1 MKLLSSEVT
10 LYLYKSS
17 IKPRMEYHCH
27 AWACAPSSYLEL
39 LDKLQKRICRTTSPS
54 LAASLEPLA
63 QAKKKKKLFPQA
75 ATNLFFNQRSSL
87 FFFGFFCF
95 FLFLFVCCFLKLKV
109 YIVTHIQ
116 WAGKWFFAWSI
127 SGNKTSFFW
136 PHN

>member
-17 IKPRMEYHCH
+17 IKPCMEYHCH

-63 QAKKKKKLFPQA
+63 KAKKKKNSSPRQPQICFLIRDLLF
-75 ATNLFFNQRSSL
+75 SSL
-87 FFFGFFCF
+87 VSFVFSYFC
-95 FLFLFVCCFLKLKV
+95 LFVVF
-109 YIVTHIQ
+109 
-116 WAGKWFFAWSI
+116 
-127 SGNKTSFFW
+127 
-136 PHN
+136 

>member
-17 IKPRMEYHCH
+17 IKPCMEYHCH
-27 AWACAPSSYLEL
+27 VWACAPSSYLEL
-39 LDKLQKRICRTTSPS
+39 LDKLQKQICRTTSPS

-63 QAKKKKKLFPQA
+63 QAKKKKLFPQA

-116 WAGKWFFAWSI
+116 WAGK
-127 SGNKTSFFW
+127 
-136 PHN
+136 